1 MADGNSAAAAAQ
13 DKELEQDDGLAGLI
27 LGKPAKGGKEAGDID
42 NDDEADPEHDGDEE
56 GDDADA
62 DKDDPD
68 AEDLDADEDEDD
80 ADKKDDDEGDG
91 DDDDADA
98 DEVDDEADPDAKLDD
113 EGKAVRDK
121 FTPKQQAAF
130 DREIGKKVKVLA
142 TVRAELA
149 DTKAELE
156 EARKAP
162 PARVAP
168 TAENPLADIESEA
181 DLDKRIGEAKAW
193 RNWLRVHPEGGTIGE
208 GDKAQV
214 IEPEQA
220 KSWLIFYEDLLT
232 DHVPARRELLKQRDA
247 AEVEAV
253 KVHPWLK
260 TKAHPGTV
268 EIEAKLRAHPQLRA
282 VPGIRAIL
290 ADAYVTRTAR
300 KTAAAA
306 AAAGKGGKDKGDKK
320 KVPINPG
327 GGGQR
332 PAKMVKGKP
341 ATKAHKRLED
351 TGEDPG
357 DMALHTAIFGGKED

>member
-1 MADGNSAAAAAQ
+1 MADGKESAAAAAQ
-13 DKELEQDDGLAGLI
+13 DKDLEQDDGLAGLI
-27 LGKPAKGGKEAGDID
+27 LGKPGKPAKGGEDAGDID
-42 NDDEADPEHDGDEE
+42 TDDETDREHDGGEE
-56 GDDADA
+56 DGDDADA

-68 AEDLDADEDEDD
+68 AEDLDADED
-80 ADKKDDDEGDG
+80 ADDESEENEKENEKENDS
-91 DDDDADA
+91 
-98 DEVDDEADPDAKLDD
+98 EDEADPDAKLDA

-162 PARVAP
+162 AVAAVP
-168 TAENPLADIESEA
+168 TADNPLAAVESEA
-181 DLDKRIGEAKAW
+181 DLEKEITTAKAW

-208 GDKAQV
+208 GEKAQV

-220 KSWLIFYEDLLT
+220 KAWLIFYEDLLA
-232 DHVPARRELLKQRDA
+232 DHVPARRELLKQREA

-268 EIEAKLRAHPQLRA
+268 EIEAKLRTHPQLRA

-306 AAAGKGGKDKGDKK
+306 AASGKGGEKQAVKK
-320 KVPINPG
+320 APINPG
-327 GGGQR
+327 ASGQR
-332 PAKMVKGKP
+332 PAKAVQGKP
-341 ATKAHKRLED
+341 GIKAFKRLED
-351 TGEDPG
+351 SGEDPG
-357 DMALHTAIFGGKED
+357 DVALHNLIGAGGG

>member
-1 MADGNSAAAAAQ
+1 MADGDL
-13 DKELEQDDGLAGLI
+13 DKEQPDDGLTALI
-27 LGKPAKGGKEAGDID
+27 LGNPDKPAKDGEEAGDID
-42 NDDEADPEHDGDEE
+42 DDDKTDPDHDGDED

-62 DKDDPD
+62 DKDNPD
-68 AEDLDADEDEDD
+68 NEDLDKDEADEDGD
-80 ADKKDDDEGDG
+80 ADKKDEADEDG
-91 DDDDADA
+91 DDADA
-98 DEVDDEADPDAKLDD
+98 DKADDEADADEKLDA

-130 DREIGKKVKVLA
+130 DREIGKKVKMLA

-149 DTKAELE
+149 ETKAELE

-220 KSWLIFYEDLLT
+220 KAWLIFYEDLLT
-232 DHVPARRELLKQRDA
+232 DHVPARRELLKQREA

-268 EIEAKLRAHPQLRA
+268 EIEAKLRTHPQLRA

-306 AAAGKGGKDKGDKK
+306 AAANKNGKDKGDKK
-320 KVPINPG
+320 KAPINPG
-327 GGGQR
+327 SGGQR
-332 PAKMVKGKP
+332 PGKVVKGKP

-357 DMALHTAIFGGKED
+357 DMALHTAIFGGDKD